1 MINDSVNIQ
10 GRSAMDNVEMAY
22 ARQVYI
28 YNDQVIQGGVL
39 PKLGDKLAEA
49 AETFD
54 DKVKWTTYKLIA
66 WTFLFECEL
75 PELFFECMSFDFSI
89 IILM

>member
-1 MINDSVNIQ
+1 MINDSINIQ
-10 GRSAMDNVEMAY
+10 GRSAMDNIEMAY

-28 YNDQVIQGGVL
+28 YNDHVIQGGVL

-54 DKVKWTTYKLIA
+54 DKV
-66 WTFLFECEL
+66 
-75 PELFFECMSFDFSI
+75 
-89 IILM
+89 